1 MSEWKMLTRAI
12 SLTRPRE
19 VDKQRGLPLEQE
31 QGGGQVQKKEIK
43 EMNMKLLNVFTV
55 GNQR

>member
-19 VDKQRGLPLEQE
+19 VDKQRSLPLEQE

-55 GNQR
+55 GDQR

>member
-1 MSEWKMLTRAI
+1 MLTRAI

-43 EMNMKLLNVFTV
+43 EMNMKLLNVLTV
-55 GNQR
+55 GDQR